1 MTSPVRPPI
10 LPSVTP
16 TPATGRGDPAR
27 LAAQRAFFDMAMG
40 KAAAPAASTAQP
52 AAATMQ
58 PASAATAQSPGR
70 IPRPGSLLDIR
81 V

>member
-10 LPSVTP
+10 LPSTAP
-16 TPATGRGDPAR
+16 TPAAGRGDPAR

-40 KAAAPAASTAQP
+40 KAAAPPAQP
-52 AAATMQ
+52 AAATIQ
-58 PASAATAQSPGR
+58 PAPAAAAQSPGR

>member
-1 MTSPVRPPI
+1 VTSPVRPPI
-10 LPSVTP
+10 LPSTAP
-16 TPATGRGDPAR
+16 TPAAGRGDPAR

-40 KAAAPAASTAQP
+40 KAVAAAAPPAQP
-52 AAATMQ
+52 AAVTIQ
-58 PASAATAQSPGR
+58 PAPAAAAQSPGR